1 MIPES
6 TSAPQEE
13 QRRQLRDAL
22 QLSCPFN
29 DPFSANARTEV
40 GCDFD
45 VSFSVGNAC
54 WRDCWDVRNRRISC

>member
-22 QLSCPFN
+22 QLSETHKRHVL
-29 DPFSANARTEV
+29 SMIRSLQMLAQ
-40 GCDFD
+40 
-45 VSFSVGNAC
+45 
-54 WRDCWDVRNRRISC
+54 

>member
-22 QLSCPFN
+22 QLSEKQKRHVLSMIRSLQMLEQKLDVTSMCLL
-29 DPFSANARTEV
+29 ALGMHV
-40 GCDFD
+40 GGI
-45 VSFSVGNAC
+45 VGM
-54 WRDCWDVRNRRISC
+54 